1 MKKKYKLTWFSRFLI
16 FSLFF
21 VPISFGAISF
31 IQGDDPIESLKDKAL
46 NFKIFDSTES
56 IDSDSKSSSKPGAAY
71 AFPTKSESTEA
82 IQLLQERVEE
92 LETELLIKN
101 TEIKTLK
108 KILEYQKAPEASTTG
123 S

>member
-31 IQGDDPIESLKDKAL
+31 IQGDSPIESFKDKAL
-46 NFKIFDSTES
+46 NFKIFDSKEWNKPES
-56 IDSDSKSSSKPGAAY
+56 ISTSTSDTEY
-71 AFPTKSESTEA
+71 AFPTRSESSQT
-82 IQLLQERVEE
+82 IQSLTDRIGK
-92 LETELLIKN
+92 LETEILLKD

-108 KILEYQKAPEASTTG
+108 KILEYQNAPMPETG